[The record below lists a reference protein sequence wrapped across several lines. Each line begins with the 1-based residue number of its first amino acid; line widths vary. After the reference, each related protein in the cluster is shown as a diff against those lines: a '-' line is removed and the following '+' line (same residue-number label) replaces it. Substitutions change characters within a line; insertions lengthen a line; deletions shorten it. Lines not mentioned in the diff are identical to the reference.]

1 MSNVKK
7 FFGTKKEFNQMA
19 MFSVSG
25 LSLSLGLVFTCGVQF
40 AGQWL

>member
-7 FFGTKKEFNQMA
+7 FLGTKKEFNQTA
-19 MFSVSG
+19 LFSLSG
-25 LSLSLGLVFTCGVQF
+25 LSLSLALVFTCGVQF

>member
-7 FFGTKKEFNQMA
+7 FFGSKREFNQTA
-19 MFSVSG
+19 LFSVGG
-25 LSLSLGLVFTCGVQF
+25 LSMSLTLVFACGLQM